1 MLLLPQAANRLLRP
15 HQPKLKE
22 HGVSLIESSTTG
34 TSVSSVAPYIRGSLR
49 LISTFL
55 LDAFTT
61 STGKNLETCNKKNPL
76 TKSRQSQII
85 RGFSHGQ
92 NKDCGNSA
100 IFHIEIQRKNGALH
114 RMVKMYICLRFF
126 CDITFIMSVCCAS

>member
-55 LDAFTT
+55 LWMLLLPPQARIWKPVTKK
-61 STGKNLETCNKKNPL
+61 SPNKKSSVTDYQRIFTRIEQRLWEQCN
-76 TKSRQSQII
+76 I
-85 RGFSHGQ
+85 SH
-92 NKDCGNSA
+92 
-100 IFHIEIQRKNGALH
+100 
-114 RMVKMYICLRFF
+114 
-126 CDITFIMSVCCAS
+126 